1 MAEHRLCRC
10 AEGTA
15 SNRGRFLFL
24 LSASSAMIHGVILHR
39 QQEAVRCR
47 RYDHD
52 GHRQPGPDSLQRAG
66 LFGSVHHG
74 ILRRAADAW
83 TQAEKMAITGCSLSA
98 ANTRLRS
105 ISASAPC
112 STCGSRRKGR
122 KARIPTALVRKLGG
136 RRLIW
141 PYTNDYSVAVILSLL
156 KSNLC

>member
-1 MAEHRLCRC
+1 MTMTVTGSR
-10 AEGTA
+10 GQTA
-15 SNRGRFLFL
+15 IYRTAFNALD
-24 LSASSAMIHGVILHR
+24 
-39 QQEAVRCR
+39 
-47 RYDHD
+47 Y
-52 GHRQPGPDSLQRAG
+52 
-66 LFGSVHHG
+66 SVPSIHG